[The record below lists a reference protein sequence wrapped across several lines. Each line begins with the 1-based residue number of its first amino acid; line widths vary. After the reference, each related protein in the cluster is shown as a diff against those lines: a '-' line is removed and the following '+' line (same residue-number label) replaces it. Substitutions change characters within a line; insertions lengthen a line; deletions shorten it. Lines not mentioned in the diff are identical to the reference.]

1 VAKSATADF
10 REQRVSKRRKREA
23 RCHIPGRAQRGPGS
37 RANDRALRPLPWL
50 PDAGFAA
57 PGMWAGAIPDAVLA
71 SEAKPSRGKP
81 SVVQHFAPGLLR
93 HSRSSHGRLIRGS
106 PMFSAYAWGT
116 SAFPGGHIPGRAQR
130 DPGSRSR
137 CVCPW
142 VPDGPSGLRECGYRS
157 AIPLTQTSEAQRHIP
172 GRRRRPGVQGK
183 RHDLKRLPL
192 GPECRFAAPGM
203 WCSSVTPRAKSKHR
217 PSPMRA

>member
-23 RCHIPGRAQRGPGS
+23 RCHIPGRAQSGPGS

-50 PDAGFAA
+50 PDA
-57 PGMWAGAIPDAVLA
+57 A
-71 SEAKPSRGKP
+71 SR
-81 SVVQHFAPGLLR
+81 
-93 HSRSSHGRLIRGS
+93 
-106 PMFSAYAWGT
+106 
-116 SAFPGGHIPGRAQR
+116 
-130 DPGSRSR
+130 
-137 CVCPW
+137 
-142 VPDGPSGLRECGYRS
+142 LRECGPGRS
-157 AIPLTQTSEAQRHIP
+157 EAIQGETLGRPTFCAWIASSLTLLARTAHPGFTHVLRVRLGDERFSRRPHPRTRAARSGVQEPMRLPLGPGWPFGPPGMWLPITIQLTQTSEAQRHIP

-183 RHDLKRLPL
+183 RHDLMRSPL

>member
-50 PDAGFAA
+50 PDAASRLRECG
-57 PGMWAGAIPDAVLA
+57 PGR
-71 SEAKPSRGKP
+71 SEAIQGEP

-93 HSRSSHGRLIRGS
+93 RSRSSHGRLIRGS

-183 RHDLKRLPL
+183 RHDLMRSPL